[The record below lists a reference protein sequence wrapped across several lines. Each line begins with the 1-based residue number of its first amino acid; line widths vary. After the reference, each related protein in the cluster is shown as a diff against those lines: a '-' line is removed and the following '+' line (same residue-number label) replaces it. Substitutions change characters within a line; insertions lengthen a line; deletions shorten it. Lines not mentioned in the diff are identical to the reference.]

1 MRVVGSIVPLGLPT
15 LLSIGIVKR
24 SGTTYRLERHG
35 GRKARDPHSS
45 HNTETESDSESESAP
60 EPEPEPR
67 VSPSS
72 LEARFEE
79 FRIEVSQQMQTLERD
94 QRELVASQSRIESSV
109 AKVLSYIRSSTSS
122 VGASSAATTR
132 MASSLPPDP

>member
-1 MRVVGSIVPLGLPT
+1 MPT
-15 LLSIGIVKR
+15 LLSIGIIKR

-35 GRKARDPHSS
+35 GRNALDPGPS
-45 HNTETESDSESESAP
+45 HDTETEFDSESESAP

-72 LEARFEE
+72 LEVRFEE
-79 FRIEVSQQMQTLERD
+79 FRIEVSLRLQTLKRG

-109 AKVLSYIRSSTSS
+109 AEVLSYLCRSASL
-122 VGASSAATTR
+122 VGTSSAATTS